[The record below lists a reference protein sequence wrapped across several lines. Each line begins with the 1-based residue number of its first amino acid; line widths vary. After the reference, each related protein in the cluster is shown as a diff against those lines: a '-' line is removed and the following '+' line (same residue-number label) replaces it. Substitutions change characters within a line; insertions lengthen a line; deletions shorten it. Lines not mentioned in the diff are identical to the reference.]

1 MFKKNN
7 TKESEKKEMK
17 LQDFENADGT
27 PNRKFIKRFYKNI
40 EKFLLSETT
49 DKEERK
55 IIKNKVKQLK
65 KEID

>member
-1 MFKKNN
+1 
-7 TKESEKKEMK
+7 MK
-17 LQDFENADGT
+17 LQDFEKPDGT